1 MAGAVNPYVAGG
13 PVGGSVAFVG
23 RSDET
28 SELARVLDGDQKRIA
43 VLSGPPG
50 MGRTSLLTELAH
62 VFEDRGGLHPV
73 HIDLH
78 NRAWDPL
85 DDVISSLADAVGRA
99 LRITEPELGHWA
111 ENRFAERWLPL
122 VLERIHE
129 DDRIILIFEEFP
141 VVFDPRSRQAAGAF
155 LPWFAGLCEQF
166 PDRLRAVFTTDLR
179 QPDQEAVIRRYFP
192 DLHRVELS
200 VLDLAAA
207 WGLVRMSHLD
217 RSLRW
222 SNAAVER
229 VLALSGAHPYL
240 TQLLC
245 ASVWDRSRHDSPSGN
260 RPEVTAADVETAII
274 DVVDAGTALYESL
287 WSGLPP
293 ACRVVA
299 AAVAWQ
305 DERNPEAHRIAELL
319 HTCGVRV
326 VTRVLEHDAPRELRR
341 QGLFH
346 PDARTL
352 GFTVP
357 LVRLWIRARRP
368 LPDVLR
374 DLDHIDPMAERL
386 FQEAERIWQT
396 AAHEGAR
403 RDAIAQL
410 DEVLELNPNH
420 AAATELLSVVHE
432 RRGDIDTALRYLERL
447 FEAQPARARP
457 KLVRLLLQKAHE
469 ESVPER
475 RVRWF
480 DRVLQVAPGHG
491 EATRERARILERP
504 PAQHAVRRAPAR
516 PAKPAQPVL
525 RESVVDDPSRISDV
539 DAIRR
544 EPPPGETQPKWSPQA
559 TVQADD
565 DRLERLYKSGVVALE
580 KGDRDSALIHLGRVA
595 AARPTYRETTRHLY
609 RAVHDVDPA
618 SQGRDGVSKATFGS
632 TVAVSMLLAAGL
644 LVSIV
649 TRPGVPEADVM
660 ALTAAAPAVTTPHEV
675 DPVEAPG
682 SAAPPEPVPS
692 VAAEPDAVA
701 KPDATPPQADVG
713 AHSKGRPA
721 TSAASLVKQGWS
733 KVEAGAL
740 SEAEALFDVAVT
752 RNPRSADAH
761 YSLAYAAEKL
771 GSADTAF
778 IHYCSALHYA
788 GRGTEVQRDVQGRLR
803 AIGKSCD

>member
-1 MAGAVNPYVAGG
+1 MATAVNPYVAGG
-13 PVGGSVAFVG
+13 PVGGTVAFVG
-23 RSDET
+23 RADEL

-43 VLSGPPG
+43 LLTGTPG
-50 MGRTSLLTELAH
+50 TGRTSLLTELAH
-62 VFEDRGGLHPV
+62 VFEERGGLHPV
-73 HIDLH
+73 RIDLH

-85 DDVISSLADAVGRA
+85 DDVISRLADAVGRS

-129 DDRIILIFEEFP
+129 DDRIVLIFEEFP
-141 VVFDPRSRQAAGAF
+141 VVFDPRSRQASGAF

-166 PDRLRAVFTTDLR
+166 PDRIRAVFTTDLR
-179 QPDQEAVIRRYFP
+179 LPDQEAVIRRYFH
-192 DLHRVELS
+192 DLHRVELG

-217 RSLRW
+217 RSLQW

-229 VLALSGAHPYL
+229 VLDLSGAHPFL

-245 ASVWDRSRHDSPSGN
+245 ASVWDRSRHEQPTGP
-260 RPEVTAADVETAII
+260 RREVSAADVDTAVV
-274 DVVDAGTALYESL
+274 DVIDAGTSVYEAL
-287 WSGLPP
+287 WGGLPP

-305 DERNPEAHRIAELL
+305 DEKAPEANRIAELL

-341 QGLFH
+341 QGLLS
-346 PDARTL
+346 PDPRVLA
-352 GFTVP
+352 FTVP

-386 FQEAERIWQT
+386 FQEAERLWQT
-396 AAHEGAR
+396 AAHDGAR

-410 DEVLELNPNH
+410 EEVLELNPNH

-469 ESVPER
+469 EDVPER
-475 RVRWF
+475 RVRWYE
-480 DRVLQVAPGHG
+480 RVLQVAPGHG
-491 EATRERARILERP
+491 EATRERARILEKP
-504 PAQHAVRRAPAR
+504 PAPAQAVKNRSRRPRAPDPT
-516 PAKPAQPVL
+516 PAP
-525 RESVVDDPSRISDV
+525 RSVPKDPSRVSDV

-544 EPPPGETQPKWSPQA
+544 EPPPANSTPKWTPDA
-559 TVQADD
+559 TVRADD
-565 DRLERLYKSGVVALE
+565 DRLARLYKAGVVALE
-580 KGDRDSALIHLGRVA
+580 KGDRDNALIHLGRVA
-595 AARPTYRETTRHLY
+595 AERPTYRETTRHLY
-609 RAVHDVDPA
+609 RAVHDVDPKA
-618 SQGRDGVSKATFGS
+618 PRPAGVSRGAFGGMA
-632 TVAVSMLLAAGL
+632 AVSVLLAAGL
-644 LVSIV
+644 LVSVV
-649 TRPGVPEADVM
+649 TRPPTPDTHVQ
-660 ALTAAAPAVTTPHEV
+660 ALTAAPEPTPEPTPAAEPAEPAV
-675 DPVEAPG
+675 G
-682 SAAPPEPVPS
+682 SAEPPAPPPPEPEAPAPV
-692 VAAEPDAVA
+692 DM
-701 KPDATPPQADVG
+701 G
-713 AHSKGRPA
+713 APSKGTPTA
-721 TSAASLVKQGWS
+721 SAASLVAQGW
-733 KVEAGAL
+733 KKLEDGAL
-740 SEAEALFDVAVT
+740 SEAEALFDAAVT
-752 RNPRSADAH
+752 RNPRSPDAH

-771 GSADTAF
+771 GSADTAY

-788 GRGTEVQRDVQGRLR
+788 RPNTEVQRDVTGRLA
-803 AIGKSCD
+803 AIGKTCD